1 MLQWIDIAGA
11 VTPAEL
17 EAVRAL
23 FLAYAEEQG
32 FKLCFQGFDKELA
45 GLPGG
50 YAEPAGCLL
59 LARRDGAPVGVVALK
74 PLGDGS
80 AELKRLFVLPAGR
93 GAGLGR
99 RLAEAAIARA
109 RATGY
114 RQVLLETLEGM
125 AAARALYA
133 TLGFR
138 SQGRD
143 AAGIER
149 MALAL

>member
-1 MLQWIDIAGA
+1 MLQTIDIAGA
-11 VTPAEL
+11 ATPAEL

-32 FKLCFQGFDKELA
+32 FKLCFHGFDKELA
-45 GLPGG
+45 GLPGD

-74 PLGDGS
+74 PLDDGS

-99 RLAEAAIARA
+99 RLAETVIARA

-114 RQVLLETLEGM
+114 QQVRLETLEGM
-125 AAARALYA
+125 AAARGLYA

-138 SQGRD
+138 SEGRD
-143 AAGIER
+143 TAGIER